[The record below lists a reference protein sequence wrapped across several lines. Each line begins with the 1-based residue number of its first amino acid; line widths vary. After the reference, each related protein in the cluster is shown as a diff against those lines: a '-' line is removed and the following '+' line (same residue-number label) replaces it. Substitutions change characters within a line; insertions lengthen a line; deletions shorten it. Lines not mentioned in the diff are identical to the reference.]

1 MCDSKVLWVTR
12 YIYATVAEQG
22 LDKSTV
28 SFAWTPAHF
37 EKGKDDHKARGDRK
51 SNLVF
56 FFFSLLLHWRPVK
69 KNIRNTRKK
78 KQKVNNIYVK

>member
-56 FFFSLLLHWRPVK
+56 FFLPTFTLAAGEK
-69 KNIRNTRKK
+69 KTSEIPEKK
-78 KQKVNNIYVK
+78 TKGE

>member
-56 FFFSLLLHWRPVK
+56 FFSLLLHWRPVK
-69 KNIRNTRKK
+69 KNIRNTRKNK
-78 KQKVNNIYVK
+78 TKGE